1 MKRIL
6 CWDDKFI
13 EQSTDVSILQH
24 KPEKKNIALY
34 CDDVWEGVHNG
45 YACIIKVGNTY
56 RMYYRATGG
65 ITQVDETLS
74 IKTTDCVCIA
84 ESLDGIH
91 FKKPNVGLYTFNGS
105 KDNNIVFCDEA
116 QGVDNFSVYYDENP
130 NCPADEKFKAL
141 KHDKPTGARY
151 STLHYYASAD
161 GYSFRMIREL
171 PILGCF
177 DSYNLT
183 FWDEAT
189 QQYFLYFRH
198 YHHPDGTE
206 VTPKMGTDGINSLHD
221 LRLAIK
227 VSDVTDIRDVRVATS
242 KDFVNWDV
250 HGYIRFE
257 EGQQDVSLYTNQVT
271 KYFRDKS
278 TFIGFPVR
286 YVDRAND
293 KKSFEYM
300 PLADRRAIVIQKAGR
315 TGTALTDCI
324 IMTSQDGFLF
334 NRRDDAFLTPGLENR
349 YNWNYGNCYVA
360 HGLIETEADD
370 GRNTEISFYV
380 GENYR
385 IKNVHFRR
393 YTIRLDG
400 FFSWYAHNAGGEIIT
415 KPFTWEEENM
425 FANFA
430 SSVRGGMK
438 IFVLDENGSPIDGY
452 ESYTIF
458 GDTTNR
464 PIEFDKPL
472 SALKGKKV
480 KLKISLQDCHL
491 YSLTFA

>member
-13 EQSTDVSILQH
+13 EKNTGVSILQH

-45 YACIIKVGNTY
+45 YGTIIKVGNSY
-56 RMYYRATGG
+56 RLYYRAAAG
-65 ITQVDETLS
+65 IVQVDETLS
-74 IKTTDCVCIA
+74 IKGKECICVA

-91 FKKPNVGLYTFNGS
+91 FKKPNLGLYTFNGS
-105 KDNNIVFCDEA
+105 KDNNIVFHNPTCE
-116 QGVDNFSVYYDENP
+116 VDNFSVYYDENP

-141 KHDKPTGARY
+141 KQKTNGYAYPT
-151 STLHYYASAD
+151 LEYYASAD
-161 GYSFRMIREL
+161 GYSFRLMREL
-171 PILGCF
+171 PIIGCF

-198 YHHPDGTE
+198 YHHPDGTD
-206 VTPKMGTDGINSLHD
+206 VTPDTGCDFVK
-221 LRLAIK
+221 
-227 VSDVTDIRDVRVATS
+227 DIRDVRVATS
-242 KDFVNWDV
+242 KDFVNWDE

-257 EGQQDVSLYTNQVT
+257 EGQKDIALYTSQVT
-271 KYFRDKS
+271 QYFRDKS

-286 YVDRAND
+286 YVDRAED

-300 PLADRRAIVIQKAGR
+300 PIADRRAAVTAKEGR
-315 TGTALTDCI
+315 TGTALTDCVV
-324 IMTSQDGFLF
+324 MTSQDGFLF

-360 HGLIETEADD
+360 HGLIETEAED

-380 GENYR
+380 GENFR

-393 YTIRLDG
+393 YTLRLDG
-400 FFSWYAHNAGGEIIT
+400 FFSWYAHNCGGEVIT
-415 KPFTWEEENM
+415 KPFTWKEEKM

-438 IFVLDENGSPIDGY
+438 IVVLDENDSPIDGY

-472 SALKGKKV
+472 SELKGKTV

-491 YSLTFA
+491 YSLTFES